1 MSNNYLRQPVRKL
14 IEPFLQ
20 WRVESSK
27 NPNTFTINNQR
38 HRLERLAAFF
48 QELPIG
54 NINQNTIEKYRESR
68 LSLNEQEKTTRRYIN
83 DLSLLFF
90 FIGIK
95 NPDNQAVI
103 YCKSKGW
110 KVRGPHGKSPNPRD
124 YFKPNQ
130 PKTKNKTLTEPP
142 IAKAVQPTLLGDI
155 KEYVGMSKSEKK
167 KIKRI
172 IILEFK

>member
-1 MSNNYLRQPVRKL
+1 MNNNYLRQPLRKL

-20 WRVESSK
+20 WRVASSK
-27 NPNTFTINNQR
+27 KPNTSTINNQR
-38 HRLERLAAFF
+38 HRLERLAVFF

-54 NINQNTIEKYRESR
+54 SINQNTIEKYRESR

-90 FIGIK
+90 FIDIK

-110 KVRGPHGKSPNPRD
+110 KVRGHTENLQIQEIISNPI
-124 YFKPNQ
+124 NQ
-130 PKTKNKTLTEPP
+130 KPKTK
-142 IAKAVQPTLLGDI
+142 LLQNLLLQ
-155 KEYVGMSKSEKK
+155 KPYSQ
-167 KIKRI
+167 
-172 IILEFK
+172 LY